1 MDSGL
6 AFAALRRPGMTRRG
20 CRRSHWLLAFAAQTV
35 NDSTR
40 GQATQPK
47 GPKKALTMTSAP
59 LFLDRAEAGRRL
71 AIDLQAFAGQKT
83 IVIGL
88 PRCGVPVAFEI
99 AEAMKAALD
108 VLLIRT
114 AHADDRGQTAVGTVL
129 EGNPTQ
135 VRVDRQKA
143 RMLGMPADTLKARI
157 DDAVR
162 EIEDLRQKYRGRLFD
177 LRLTGHTVIVVDQA
191 IRTGETMEAA
201 VSLLKTGKPAAI
213 VLAAPVGA
221 DHAVR
226 RLSDLADRVICPH
239 AVPSLGPLADY
250 YKDAHQI
257 TDDEVIDCLRRHRA
271 SAALLPPTFTDATLR
286 AS

>member
-1 MDSGL
+1 
-6 AFAALRRPGMTRRG
+6 
-20 CRRSHWLLAFAAQTV
+20 
-35 NDSTR
+35 
-40 GQATQPK
+40 
-47 GPKKALTMTSAP
+47 MTSAP

-71 AIDLQAFAGQKT
+71 ATALQPFAGQKT
-83 IVIGL
+83 VVIGL

-114 AHADDRGQTAVGTVL
+114 IRADDRGQTAVGTVL

-135 VRVDRQKA
+135 VRIDRQKA
-143 RMLGMPADTLKARI
+143 RLLGMPAEVLKART
-157 DDAVR
+157 DEAVR
-162 EIEDLRQKYRGRLFD
+162 EIEERRQNYRGRLFD
-177 LRLTGHTVIVVDQA
+177 LRLSGHIVIVVDQA

-201 VSLLKTGKPAAI
+201 IGLLKVGKPAVI
-213 VLAAPVGA
+213 VVAAPIGA

-226 RLSDLADRVICPH
+226 KLADLADRVICPTTF
-239 AVPSLGPLADY
+239 PSLGPLEDY

-257 TDDEVIDCLRRHRA
+257 TDNEVIDCLRRHRA
-271 SAALLPPTFTDATLR
+271 SGALLPPTFTDVTLR

>member
-1 MDSGL
+1 
-6 AFAALRRPGMTRRG
+6 MT
-20 CRRSHWLLAFAAQTV
+20 T
-35 NDSTR
+35 
-40 GQATQPK
+40 
-47 GPKKALTMTSAP
+47 AP

-71 AIDLQAFAGQKT
+71 AGELKPFAGQKT
-83 IVIGL
+83 VVIGL

-114 AHADDRGQTAVGTVL
+114 IRADDRGQTAVGTVL

-143 RMLGMPADTLKARI
+143 RMLGMPAEVLKSRI
-157 DDAVR
+157 DDAVH
-162 EIEDLRQKYRGRLFD
+162 EIEDRRQNYRGRLFD
-177 LRLTGHTVIVVDQA
+177 LRLAGHTMIVVDQA
-191 IRTGETMEAA
+191 IRTGETMAAA
-201 VSLLKTGKPAAI
+201 VSLLKLGKPAAI

-226 RLSDLADRVICPH
+226 KLDDLADRVICPRIF
-239 AVPSLGPLADY
+239 PSLGPLDDY

-271 SAALLPPTFTDATLR
+271 SAALLPPTFTDVALR

>member
-1 MDSGL
+1 
-6 AFAALRRPGMTRRG
+6 
-20 CRRSHWLLAFAAQTV
+20 
-35 NDSTR
+35 
-40 GQATQPK
+40 
-47 GPKKALTMTSAP
+47 MTSAP
-59 LFLDRAEAGRRL
+59 LFLDRAEAGQRL
-71 AIDLQAFAGQKT
+71 ATELKPFAGPNT

-99 AEAMKAALD
+99 AEATNATLD

-114 AHADDRGQTAVGTVL
+114 IRADDRGKTAVGTVL
-129 EGNPTQ
+129 EGNPTE
-135 VRVDRQKA
+135 VRVDREKA
-143 RMLGMPADTLKARI
+143 RLLGMSAEVLKVKI

-162 EIEDLRQKYRGRLFD
+162 EVEQRRQNYRGRLFD
-177 LRLTGHTVIVVDQA
+177 LRLSGHTVIVVDQA

-201 VSLLKTGKPAAI
+201 VGLLKTGKPAVI

-226 RLSDLADRVICPH
+226 KLAELADRVICPTTF
-239 AVPSLGPLADY
+239 ANLGPLDHY

-257 TDDEVIDCLRRHRA
+257 TDDEVIDCLRRHRV
-271 SAALLPPTFTDATLR
+271 SAALLPPTFTDVTLR

>member
-1 MDSGL
+1 
-6 AFAALRRPGMTRRG
+6 
-20 CRRSHWLLAFAAQTV
+20 
-35 NDSTR
+35 
-40 GQATQPK
+40 
-47 GPKKALTMTSAP
+47 MTSAP

-88 PRCGVPVAFEI
+88 PRCGVPVAYEI

-114 AHADDRGQTAVGTVL
+114 IRADDRGQTAVGMVL

-143 RMLGMPADTLKARI
+143 RMLGMPADKLKARI
-157 DDAVR
+157 DNAVR
-162 EIEDLRQKYRGRLFD
+162 EIEDHRQKYRGRLFD

-201 VSLLKTGKPAAI
+201 VSLLKIGKPAAI
-213 VLAAPVGA
+213 VLAVPVGA

-226 RLSDLADRVICPH
+226 KLASLADRVICPH
-239 AVPSLGPLADY
+239 VVPSLGPLDNY

-257 TDDEVIDCLRRHRA
+257 ADDEVIDCLRRHRA
-271 SAALLPPTFTDATLR
+271 SAALLPPTFTDAALR

>member
-1 MDSGL
+1 
-6 AFAALRRPGMTRRG
+6 
-20 CRRSHWLLAFAAQTV
+20 
-35 NDSTR
+35 
-40 GQATQPK
+40 
-47 GPKKALTMTSAP
+47 MTSAP
-59 LFLDRAEAGRRL
+59 LFLDRVEAGRRL
-71 AIDLQAFAGQKT
+71 ASDLQPFAGQKT

-114 AHADDRGQTAVGTVL
+114 IRADDRGQTAVGTVL

-143 RMLGMPADTLKARI
+143 RMLGMPADGLKARI
-157 DDAVR
+157 ADAVT
-162 EIEDLRQKYRGRLFD
+162 EVEDRRQNYRGRLFD
-177 LRLTGHTVIVVDQA
+177 LRLADHTVIVVDQA

-201 VSLLKTGKPAAI
+201 VGLLNTGNPAVI

-221 DHAVR
+221 DRAVR
-226 RLSDLADRVICPH
+226 KLADLADRVICPH
-239 AVPSLGPLADY
+239 VFPSLGPLDDY

-271 SAALLPPTFTDATLR
+271 SAALLPPTFTDVTLR

>member
-1 MDSGL
+1 
-6 AFAALRRPGMTRRG
+6 
-20 CRRSHWLLAFAAQTV
+20 
-35 NDSTR
+35 
-40 GQATQPK
+40 
-47 GPKKALTMTSAP
+47 MTSAP

-71 AIDLQAFAGQKT
+71 ATELKAFAGQKT
-83 IVIGL
+83 VVIGL

-108 VLLIRT
+108 VLLIRIIR
-114 AHADDRGQTAVGTVL
+114 ADDRGQTAVGTVL

-143 RMLGMPADTLKARI
+143 RLLGMPAEVLKARI

-162 EIEDLRQKYRGRLFD
+162 EVEDHRQNYRGRLFD
-177 LRLTGHTVIVVDQA
+177 LRLSDHTVILVDQA

-201 VSLLKTGKPAAI
+201 VGLLKLGKPAVI
-213 VLAAPVGA
+213 VLAAPIGA
-221 DHAVR
+221 DRAVR
-226 RLSDLADRVICPH
+226 KLSDLADRVICPH
-239 AVPSLGPLADY
+239 AIPSLGSLEDY

-271 SAALLPPTFTDATLR
+271 SAALLPPTFTDVTLR

>member
-1 MDSGL
+1 LAGL
-6 AFAALRRPGMTRRG
+6 L
-20 CRRSHWLLAFAAQTV
+20 QV
-35 NDSTR
+35 
-40 GQATQPK
+40 K
-47 GPKKALTMTSAP
+47 GLPMTSAP

-71 AIDLQAFAGQKT
+71 AFDLQAFAGQKT
-83 IVIGL
+83 VVIGL
-88 PRCGVPVAFEI
+88 PRCGVPVAYEI

-114 AHADDRGQTAVGTVL
+114 IRADDRGQTAVGTVL
-129 EGNPTQ
+129 EGDPTQ

-143 RMLGMPADTLKARI
+143 RMLGMRADALKARI

-162 EIEDLRQKYRGRLFD
+162 EVEERRQNYRGRLFD
-177 LRLTGHTVIVVDQA
+177 LRLADHTVIVVDQA

-201 VSLLKTGKPAAI
+201 INLLKTGKPAAI
-213 VLAAPVGA
+213 VLAAPIGA
-221 DHAVR
+221 DPAVR
-226 RLSDLADRVICPH
+226 RLADLADRVVCPH
-239 AVPSLGPLADY
+239 AVPNLGPLDNY

-271 SAALLPPTFTDATLR
+271 SAALLPPTFIDVTLR

>member
-1 MDSGL
+1 
-6 AFAALRRPGMTRRG
+6 
-20 CRRSHWLLAFAAQTV
+20 
-35 NDSTR
+35 
-40 GQATQPK
+40 
-47 GPKKALTMTSAP
+47 MTSAP

-71 AIDLQAFAGQKT
+71 ASELKPFGGQKT
-83 IVIGL
+83 VVIGL

-114 AHADDRGQTAVGTVL
+114 IRADDRGQTAVGAVL

-135 VRVDRQKA
+135 VRIDRQKA
-143 RMLGMPADTLKARI
+143 RMLGLPAEVLKSRI

-162 EIEDLRQKYRGRLFD
+162 EIEDRRQNYRGRLFD
-177 LRLTGHTVIVVDQA
+177 LRLAAHTVIVVDQA

-201 VSLLKTGKPAAI
+201 VGLLKLGKPAII

-221 DHAVR
+221 DRAVR
-226 RLSDLADRVICPH
+226 RLADIADRVICPH
-239 AVPSLGPLADY
+239 AIPSLGPLEDY

-271 SAALLPPTFTDATLR
+271 SAALLPPTFTDVTLR